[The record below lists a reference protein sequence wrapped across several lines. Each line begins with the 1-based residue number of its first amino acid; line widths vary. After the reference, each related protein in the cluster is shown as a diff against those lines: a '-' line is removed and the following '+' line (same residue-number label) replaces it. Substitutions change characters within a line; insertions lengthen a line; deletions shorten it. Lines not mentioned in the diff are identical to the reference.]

1 MSFCL
6 QEWSFLGVE
15 CSPFLAL
22 ADTEYCLYEH
32 LNGKLL
38 GSRFYWMFKTKTTH
52 RPTLFV
58 RNKGLLVSNFKFNLS
73 TLKLHDM
80 SL

>member
-1 MSFCL
+1 MVCLCQHLKNDILLMFSL

-22 ADTEYCLYEH
+22 ADMEYCLCEH

-38 GSRFYWMFKTKTTH
+38 GSRFYWMF
-52 RPTLFV
+52 
-58 RNKGLLVSNFKFNLS
+58 
-73 TLKLHDM
+73 
-80 SL
+80 